1 MRKIMILEEKDLK
14 GIPGDMSALKTVGA
28 DWDGQADDV
37 FLIKPYHTFQ
47 CLKSAGK
54 YGGGSSVADF
64 VKYILE
70 DQGLC

>member
-14 GIPGDMSALKTVGA
+14 GRPGDLSVLKAAGA

-37 FLIKPYHTFQ
+37 FLLKPYHTFQ

-54 YGGGSSVADF
+54 YDGGSSVADF
-64 VKYILE
+64 VKYILRE
-70 DQGLC
+70 

>member
-1 MRKIMILEEKDLK
+1 MRKIMILEENDFR
-14 GIPGDMSALKTVGA
+14 GMPGDMASLKIGGA
-28 DWDGQADDV
+28 EWDGQVDDV
-37 FLIKPYHTFQ
+37 FLISPYHTFQ

-70 DQGLC
+70 DK